1 MRHSQETQDGE
12 RKDMKTKTQ
21 EEDPLL
27 LHIFLSRHPNLHL
40 LYLHDPK
47 VFLSDFWM
55 TQRSLKSMT
64 SSKISQRKSSYIE
77 RYDRV
82 LV

>member
-1 MRHSQETQDGE
+1 
-12 RKDMKTKTQ
+12 MKTKTL

-47 VFLSDFWM
+47 VFLSDFLIS
-55 TQRSLKSMT
+55 QRSLKSIVF
-64 SSKISQRKSSYIE
+64 SKIS
-77 RYDRV
+77 
-82 LV
+82 

>member
-1 MRHSQETQDGE
+1 
-12 RKDMKTKTQ
+12 MKIKTL

-27 LHIFLSRHPNLHL
+27 LHVFLSKCPNLHL

-47 VFLSDFWM
+47 VFLSYFWM
-55 TQRSLKSMT
+55 AERSLISL
-64 SSKISQRKSSYIE
+64 SLLKISQRNSSYIE

>member
-1 MRHSQETQDGE
+1 
-12 RKDMKTKTQ
+12 MKIKTL

-27 LHIFLSRHPNLHL
+27 LHVFLSRHPNLHL

-47 VFLSDFWM
+47 VFLSYFWM
-55 TQRSLKSMT
+55 AETPLKYISLL
-64 SSKISQRKSSYIE
+64 KISRRKSSYIE

-82 LV
+82 IV